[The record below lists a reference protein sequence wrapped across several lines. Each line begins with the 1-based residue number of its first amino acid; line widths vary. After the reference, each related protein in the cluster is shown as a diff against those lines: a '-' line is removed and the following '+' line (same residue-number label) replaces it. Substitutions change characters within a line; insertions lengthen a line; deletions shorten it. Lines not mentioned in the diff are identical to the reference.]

1 MKQIPNALTLSNLLM
16 GCLSIW
22 FSTENQLEWAGI
34 CILIGAT
41 ADFLDGFVARLVK
54 ASSELGAQLDSLSD
68 LVSFGVAPAFI
79 ALALIPNQEV
89 YAFLC
94 FIIPICAAIRLAKF
108 NLGGQGAVFLG
119 MPSPACG
126 LFWAGTALGAIPSL
140 SQQQL
145 EIYFLA
151 SAVLTALLM
160 VAPLRMMSF
169 KLKGL
174 SWRENRFRFI
184 LIALSVAS
192 IFVFGWMSTPIILA
206 LYLLCSIA
214 DQYLFKTDEI

>member
-16 GCLSIW
+16 GCFSIW
-22 FSTENQLEWAGI
+22 FSSQNQLEWAGI
-34 CILIGAT
+34 CILIGAV

-68 LVSFGVAPAFI
+68 LVSFGVAPSFI
-79 ALALIPNQEV
+79 ALTLAQQTE
-89 YAFLC
+89 YYYFAC

-126 LFWAGTALGAIPSL
+126 LFWAGTALGAIPNFPEDL
-140 SQQQL
+140 L
-145 EIYFLA
+145 PVYFVMM
-151 SAVLTALLM
+151 AVATGLLM
-160 VAPLRMMSF
+160 VIPLQMMSF

-174 SWRENRFRFI
+174 GWRENRFRFI
-184 LIALSVAS
+184 LIALSAIS
-192 IFVFGWMSTPIILA
+192 IFALGWMSTPIILA